1 MSEMSDMNNQAI
13 VSVVMPVYNAEKT
26 VVEAIESILVQSF
39 QEFELI
45 VVNDGSTDGTKE
57 ILERY
62 AMDPRIRIHDQTNQG
77 VTRSLN
83 TGIALARGK
92 YIARADA
99 DDFSDR
105 KRLEIQ
111 HGFLERNPEVVLVA
125 SDFEKLYPDGKTKRV
140 ELPPDHA
147 SLARQLFVA
156 NNIMHGSVMFR
167 RDSFHL
173 AGGYAEEWRH
183 LEDFELW
190 FRMLRIGRFASIPQ
204 ALSTLRVYEGSVSA
218 LHEREQT
225 RGRLMVLWRELRE
238 GRYPLHYVR
247 FLLKPLAKAL
257 IPPTFLSLYRTM
269 FGKVR

>member
-1 MSEMSDMNNQAI
+1 MSEMNNQKI
-13 VSVVMPVYNAEKT
+13 VSVVMPVYNAEQT

-39 QEFELI
+39 QDFELI
-45 VVNDGSTDGTKE
+45 LVNDGSTDGTAA

-62 AMDPRIRIHDQTNQG
+62 AMDPRIRIHEQSNQG
-77 VTRSLN
+77 VTKSLN
-83 TGIALARGK
+83 AGIALARGK

-105 KRLEIQ
+105 RRLEIQ
-111 HGFLERNPEVVLVA
+111 HDFLERNPEVVLVA
-125 SDFEKLYPDGKTKRV
+125 SDFEKLYPDGKTKRI

-167 RDSFHL
+167 RDAFRQ

-190 FRMLRIGRFASIPQ
+190 FRMLRLGRFASIPQ
-204 ALSTLRVYEGSVSA
+204 PLSTLRVYEGSVSA

-225 RGRLMVLWRELRE
+225 VGRLKVLVRELKE
-238 GRYPLHYVR
+238 GRYSIQYGR
-247 FLLKPLAKAL
+247 FLLKPSLKAL
-257 IPPTFLSLYRTM
+257 APPSFLNVYRTM
-269 FGKVR
+269 LGKAR